1 MAAWLSST
9 GISHHSLLPHIPSIH
24 LSTVSS
30 SPHLGIAPQSLN
42 SSSWPLPLPG
52 DPCSCPAYVWLQQ
65 GQSDSH
71 SIYCHRSAVT
81 FLALSV
87 SPLDSDNCPAVGIRL
102 LLQFPHPQRAV
113 SILLTL
119 FSPQFLCPTKFCMV
133 LYILFHWSS
142 TPISWCSRCT
152 SVSEGVFLMYP

>member
-1 MAAWLSST
+1 MTQQYCLASMAAWLSST
-9 GISHHSLLPHIPSIH
+9 GISHHSLLPHITSIH

-30 SPHLGIAPQSLN
+30 SPHLGIPPQSLN
-42 SSSWPLPLPG
+42 YSSWPLPLPR
-52 DPCSCPAYVWLQQ
+52 DPCSCLAYVWLQQ

-113 SILLTL
+113 SVLLTVFPPVPL
-119 FSPQFLCPTKFCMV
+119 SYQV
-133 LYILFHWSS
+133 LHGSIYSFPLVKYSYQL
-142 TPISWCSRCT
+142 
-152 SVSEGVFLMYP
+152 VF

>member
-1 MAAWLSST
+1 MTQQYCLASMAAWLSST

-30 SPHLGIAPQSLN
+30 SPHLGIPPQSLN

-102 LLQFPHPQRAV
+102 LLQFPHPKRAV
-113 SILLTL
+113 SVLLTVFPPVPL
-119 FSPQFLCPTKFCMV
+119 SYQV
-133 LYILFHWSS
+133 LHGSIYSFPLVKYSYQL
-142 TPISWCSRCT
+142 
-152 SVSEGVFLMYP
+152 VF